1 MEKIQGVHQGI
12 RIVDKNLKA
21 KERMIGDDFSKL
33 LEAVNKASGIKFSK
47 HAIERL
53 ASRGLSL
60 NQSHVERLNQAVDT
74 ARGKGANES
83 LILMDELA
91 LVVSIRNRTVITA
104 MLSGETKGNV
114 FTSIDSTVIV

>member
-1 MEKIQGVHQGI
+1 MERIQGVHQGI
-12 RIVDKNLKA
+12 RVVDKRSRL
-21 KERMIGDDFSKL
+21 KERMIGDEFSKL
-33 LEAVNKASGIKFSK
+33 LEAANKSNGIKFSK

-53 ASRGLSL
+53 ISRGLSL

-74 ARGKGANES
+74 ARNKGANES
-83 LILMDELA
+83 LVLIDELA
-91 LVVSIRNRTVITA
+91 LVVSIKNRTVITA

>member
-12 RIVDKNLKA
+12 RIVDKNIKA
-21 KERMIGDDFSKL
+21 KERIIGDDFSNL
-33 LEAVNKASGIKFSK
+33 LEAVSRASGIKFSK

>member
-1 MEKIQGVHQGI
+1 MERIQGFHGGT
-12 RIVDKNLKA
+12 RIVDKDLKV
-21 KERMIGDDFSKL
+21 KERLINDDFGKL
-33 LEAVNKASGIKFSK
+33 LETVSRANGIRFSK

-53 ASRGLSL
+53 ASRGLRLSEA
-60 NQSHVERLNQAVDT
+60 HVERLNQAVDT

-91 LVVSIRNRTVITA
+91 LVVSIKNRTVITA